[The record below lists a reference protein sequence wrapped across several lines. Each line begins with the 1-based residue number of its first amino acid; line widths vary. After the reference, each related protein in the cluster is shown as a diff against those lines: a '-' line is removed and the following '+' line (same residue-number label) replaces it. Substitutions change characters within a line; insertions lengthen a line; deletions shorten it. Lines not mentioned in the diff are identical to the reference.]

1 MVIFDVE
8 NSSRVE
14 HVTGLVEHLGLA
26 TLDGRTALL
35 AVGNWAVVA
44 QETARI
50 LARHGGTAD
59 AQRTEAAREGL
70 DRPPYRGGCGLL
82 ARDRAARRPAQIVT
96 DDQAFDAVG
105 DVASG
110 YGVLFERLA
119 FRDLL
124 ARAAVAPVP
133 PKRRARRHSRRS
145 RSNQDTTHWVPHP
158 RSGRGVV

>member
-14 HVTGLVEHLGLA
+14 HVTRLLEHLGLT
-26 TLDGRTALL
+26 TLDGRTSLL
-35 AVGNWAVVA
+35 AVGNWTVVA

-50 LARHGGTAD
+50 LARHGARLTHSAPKPRVKDWTDLRIAADAGFWLGTA
-59 AQRTEAAREGL
+59 
-70 DRPPYRGGCGLL
+70 RPGDLL
-82 ARDRAARRPAQIVT
+82 QIVT

-110 YGVLFERLA
+110 YGVLFERLS

-124 ARAAVAPVP
+124 ARAVVAPVP
-133 PKRRARRHSRRS
+133 PKRRARRRSRRS
-145 RSNQDTTHWVPHP
+145 RS
-158 RSGRGVV
+158 R

>member
-14 HVTGLVEHLGLA
+14 YINRLLEHLGLTKIDGS
-26 TLDGRTALL
+26 TLIV

-50 LARHGGTAD
+50 LARHGARLMHSAPTPRVKDWTDLRIAADAGLWLGTA
-59 AQRTEAAREGL
+59 
-70 DRPPYRGGCGLL
+70 RPGDSL
-82 ARDRAARRPAQIVT
+82 QIIT

-110 YGVLFERLA
+110 YGVRFERLS

-124 ARAAVAPVP
+124 ARAAVAPVAP
-133 PKRRARRHSRRS
+133 RRRTRRRRRS
-145 RSNQDTTHWVPHP
+145 S
-158 RSGRGVV
+158 